1 MEEMEEV
8 EILQVDTSK
17 SVKSLSSLKAE
28 IKDLKSQL
36 LGLEEGTEEYNKVL
50 VECSDKMHELVEIQE
65 QTRASSQD
73 FGDRMSNVAGTI
85 SGLSGAVQTV
95 TGALSLMG
103 VEMGDDSKLMKTLVA
118 AMSITQGVQAIDSG
132 IKAFKA
138 LKISIQAST
147 MAMSGLKKALIST
160 GIGALVVGV
169 GLLIANFDKLKNLI
183 SGTTDESKKFARA
196 NAKLKE
202 SLEDLNRQYDYEI
215 AVMEQDGKS
224 KVEVAQKRYEAA
236 NAAYQEAQATYD
248 LISAKKKLNDEEK
261 EELETARQVV
271 AERWEA
277 VLSAMNEVSLAERQE
292 RVDRAKAE
300 KEAAE
305 KRLQAQK
312 AAAQK
317 AAEQRKADL
326 AQIAKIEREA
336 QIGLMDDQQGEL
348 AKLQD
353 NYEQQK
359 ALYEKR
365 GQDTATLTEYYEQQK
380 QEIIDKYEQERKD
393 KEAEAAQA
401 ELDARTDRSAALLA
415 ALDKQLQ
422 DEQNI
427 YDQQSIASQEQLAK
441 NYSEENV
448 EKAKKQMDIAYDA
461 MLQRKIE
468 LEQELLQSD
477 ELLAEDRASVQ
488 ADLLSLQ
495 QQQADRSVAIE
506 KAALDK
512 RKTLYKNYSSAIK
525 SITSSIGSILGS
537 IGDTLEEGAS
547 EWKAVKIAE
556 SIIST
561 IQGGIAAYMG
571 MVESIPGPAGIIAGA
586 VAAAATVASG
596 MVEVNKIRSTQIS
609 TNGSGSTSSS
619 TGSSALGSVSN
630 SALSVA
636 ATQVTNTRNTSTTSD
651 IENLPDTKVYVLES
665 DITNAQH
672 NVRTTVQQA
681 TF

>member
-1 MEEMEEV
+1 MEEV
-8 EILQVDTSK
+8 EILQVDTSE

-65 QTRASSQD
+65 QTKASSQD
-73 FGDRMSNVAGTI
+73 FGDRMSNVSGTI
-85 SGLSGAVQTV
+85 SGMSGAVQTV
-95 TGALSLMG
+95 TGALALMG

-183 SGTTDESKKFARA
+183 SGTTDESKKFAKA

-202 SLEDLNRQYDYEI
+202 SLEDINRQYDYEI

-224 KVEVAQKRYEAA
+224 KVEIAQKRYEAA

-261 EELETARQVV
+261 AELETARQVV
-271 AERWEA
+271 NERWSA
-277 VLSAMNEVSLAERQE
+277 VVTAMTDVSLAERQE
-292 RVDRAKAE
+292 RKDKEAAE

-317 AAEQRKADL
+317 ASEQRKEDL

-348 AKLQD
+348 AKLED
-353 NYEQQK
+353 TYKEQL
-359 ALYEKR
+359 ALYKKR
-365 GQDTATLTEYYEQQK
+365 GQDTATLTEYYEQQQ

-401 ELDARTDRSAALLA
+401 EIDARTDRSTALLA

-422 DEQNI
+422 DEQNL
-427 YDQQSIASQEQLAK
+427 YDQQAIATQNQLAK

-512 RKTLYKNYSSAIK
+512 RKTLYKSYSSAVK

-596 MVEVNKIRSTQIS
+596 MVEVNKIRNTQIS
-609 TNGSGSTSSS
+609 TSGSGTSSA
-619 TGSSALGSVSN
+619 TGTTALGSVSN

-636 ATQVTNTRNTSTTSD
+636 ATQVTNTRNTNTTSD
-651 IENLPDTKVYVLES
+651 IDNLPDTKVYVLES

-672 NVRTTVQQA
+672 NVRTTVSEA